1 MGQESSSRRLLQR
14 VVSEGTR
21 ILISTSTLWIR
32 SEGLQGDV
40 VFECTRYNTL
50 DSSVFLF
57 KLGSNFVEYETS
69 RMGRRIV
76 GVFSKDHRTE
86 PHVSRTSG
94 VANPRELELT

>member
-1 MGQESSSRRLLQR
+1 MVVRVVGWLWVKSRVHDVYCG

-32 SEGLQGDV
+32 SKGLQGGFSDLEY
-40 VFECTRYNTL
+40 FDPR
-50 DSSVFLF
+50 S
-57 KLGSNFVEYETS
+57 KFVGYETS

-76 GVFSKDHRTE
+76 AVFSKDHRTE

-94 VANPRELELT
+94 VADPSELELT